1 MTIDNLTPNIWAGR
15 LLANLDDDHV
25 YANALNRD
33 YEGDIANLGDRVR
46 INSIGRVTIRSY
58 TKNSTITAPETLQD
72 SQQILIIDQG
82 EMVAVMGPSG
92 SGKSTMMNILGCLDT
107 PTSGRYL
114 LDGVDVGTLND
125 DQLSRV
131 RGRQIG
137 FVFQGYNLLPRM
149 SALGN
154 VELPVKLNPSGRNR
168 REAAIGAL
176 DRVGLAYSASHRPS
190 ELSGGQQQ
198 RVAIARALVNEPS
211 MILADEPTGN
221 LDTASTRA
229 IIELL
234 QDLNRQDGITIIIVT
249 HEEEVANSTK
259 RAVRLLDG
267 KILSDEPVEQR
278 LASSLAGASA

>member
-1 MTIDNLTPNIWAGR
+1 MTSVI
-15 LLANLDDDHV
+15 
-25 YANALNRD
+25 
-33 YEGDIANLGDRVR
+33 E
-46 INSIGRVTIRSY
+46 
-58 TKNSTITAPETLQD
+58 LQD
-72 SQQILIIDQG
+72 IKRHYIMGGETVAALDGVDLIIDQG

-107 PTSGRYL
+107 PTNGRYL

-168 REAAIGAL
+168 REAAMGAL
-176 DRVGLAYSASHRPS
+176 DRVGLADRASHRPS

>member
-1 MTIDNLTPNIWAGR
+1 
-15 LLANLDDDHV
+15 
-25 YANALNRD
+25 
-33 YEGDIANLGDRVR
+33 
-46 INSIGRVTIRSY
+46 
-58 TKNSTITAPETLQD
+58 
-72 SQQILIIDQG
+72 
-82 EMVAVMGPSG
+82 
-92 SGKSTMMNILGCLDT
+92 
-107 PTSGRYL
+107 L
-114 LDGVDVGTLND
+114 LDGIDVGTLND

-154 VELPVKLNPSGRNR
+154 VELPMKLNPSGRNR
-168 REAAIGAL
+168 RDAAGGAL
-176 DRVGLAYSASHRPS
+176 DRVGLVDRASHRPS

-234 QDLNRQDGITIIIVT
+234 QDLNSRDGITIVLVT
-249 HEEEVANSTK
+249 HEEEVANATR

-267 KILSDEPVEQR
+267 KVLSDEPVNQR
-278 LASSLAGASA
+278 LVGELAEVLA